1 MNKSHDSVIL
11 EIPMW
16 KSKVG
21 HSGQTCFV
29 LAPYRK
35 MKHEKM
41 RLPCKTKKTI
51 ASLPSVSK
59 TYLFFEQVP
68 TCQCS
73 GGEKGVVIRRLLKQK
88 TWLRLVGCNRKG
100 GSGVWRSEILDW
112 ECQGPDQE
120 EVNFNTQQRRALRA
134 VKRKREEVEAKLQVQ
149 SKVQFC

>member
-1 MNKSHDSVIL
+1 MNKSHDSIRNPYVEKQSRTYRPNML
-11 EIPMW
+11 CPCPVQENEAWKNEIALL
-16 KSKVG
+16 
-21 HSGQTCFV
+21 QD
-29 LAPYRK
+29 L
-35 MKHEKM
+35 
-41 RLPCKTKKTI
+41 KTN
-51 ASLPSVSK
+51 ALLPSVSK

-88 TWLRLVGCNRKG
+88 TWLRLVGCNRKS

-134 VKRKREEVEAKLQVQ
+134 VKRKREEVEAKLQVR
-149 SKVQFC
+149 SKMQFY